1 MQASGEARW
10 ARHHN
15 NTWHAKKC
23 KLHTVMRGVSA
34 AGLQE
39 GAVVASELVVRSW
52 FTRVR
57 VLADGQETF
66 EDIPAEAAV
75 IPNRIATCM
84 NSSLTPGCSCKAHHI
99 KLDTQAI
106 YGLMRTI
113 GMLPADIT
121 SLHKFRSGVAGPRDS
136 EQPIA
141 KTLGMAAS
149 TERHSFCMLEG
160 VSVTNPQILPVCNAQ
175 MVVTFYDRDVSA
187 ALYIRRCAVGPGPR
201 PTELCYWDGRPAMPK
216 RGRPGQ
222 ECVYLPDKALHA
234 ESLGNVE
241 RHTYSI
247 QPDHSVPL
255 TDRGRLQAIGAGKE
269 LRSLLE
275 AAYPPDQPYRVFIM
289 TSPYCRTLETTD
301 MLLDAFTEQQVG
313 SRGQV
318 MASSSSRSR
327 SRGCPRNF
335 QEPTKISQ
343 DLNDRNKFGRFY
355 FRFPNGESGADVYDR
370 LTIFEDHLTRDML
383 MGRFA
388 STNLVLV
395 THGLTLRIFLMR
407 WFHWSVDE
415 FLRIYNPGN
424 AEPVVIERLPW
435 ELVQELQSR
444 KYAHAKHCYHIT
456 PQSQAKL
463 QGLEANLCSY
473 LPRQTE
479 AESPKARWMTKRGR
493 MAELGHYAPSPPG
506 QSVMDTVDFKL
517 LGAAVAAA
525 DITTSTTTSGSS
537 NGTERDKG
545 GLEVEVAESCVGGG
559 SGVHGA

>member
-1 MQASGEARW
+1 MLSASGQSLARP
-10 ARHHN
+10 
-15 NTWHAKKC
+15 T
-23 KLHTVMRGVSA
+23 
-34 AGLQE
+34 
-39 GAVVASELVVRSW
+39 
-52 FTRVR
+52 
-57 VLADGQETF
+57 
-66 EDIPAEAAV
+66 PA
-75 IPNRIATCM
+75 RIAPELIAPRRPAACLSLRA
-84 NSSLTPGCSCKAHHI
+84 SSDQGSSYLAPEPQQQHNTDRLLRYTGGARRLTKEDYDVLPHRI
-99 KLDTQAI
+99 I
-106 YGLMRTI
+106 LMR
-113 GMLPADIT
+113 
-121 SLHKFRSGVAGPRDS
+121 
-136 EQPIA
+136 
-141 KTLGMAAS
+141 
-149 TERHSFCMLEG
+149 
-160 VSVTNPQILPVCNAQ
+160 
-175 MVVTFYDRDVSA
+175 
-187 ALYIRRCAVGPGPR
+187 
-201 PTELCYWDGRPAMPK
+201 
-216 RGRPGQ
+216 
-222 ECVYLPDKALHA
+222 HA

-301 MLLDAFTEQQVG
+301 MLLDAFTEQQVVG
-313 SRGQV
+313 VRQAVQLREQDFG
-318 MASSSSRSR
+318 
-327 SRGCPRNF
+327 NF

-525 DITTSTTTSGSS
+525 DTTTSTTSTSGSS
-537 NGTERDKG
+537 NGSERDKG
-545 GLEVEVAESCVGGG
+545 GLEVEGAESCVMWAAA
-559 SGVHGA
+559 VECTVPEVLP